1 MNDITIS
8 SNDLLAFIAAIAVC
22 FTIGVIYKWRC
33 NLLRQRRAVELVER
47 DIRTLTDRC
56 DRQQIS
62 MTRLDQEVMDMRQAM
77 LQQALALMPMGR
89 AAHATVAPSRVLA
102 FAAPQPPAVSPTTT
116 PRNVRVSE
124 LRASSVTS
132 SNAVASSKPP
142 VRRAASAKPLVASPA
157 LSLKTAS
164 KDTPVNPVQ
173 LARTGVKVDVLMS
186 RCGLS
191 RAEADLVLSV
201 HSAAVRV

>member
-22 FTIGVIYKWRC
+22 FTIGVIYKLRR
-33 NLLRQRRAVELVER
+33 NLLRQRRAVELGER

-77 LQQALALMPMGR
+77 LQQALALMPMGS
-89 AAHATVAPSRVLA
+89 AAHTTVAPSPVLA

-116 PRNVRVSE
+116 PHNVRVSE

-132 SNAVASSKPP
+132 SNAVASRKPP
-142 VRRAASAKPLVASPA
+142 VRRAASAKPPVASPA
-157 LSLKTAS
+157 LSPKTAS

-201 HSAAVRV
+201 HGAAVRV